1 MLPPTQSAALA
12 QDVREGSETTR
23 TTEVLEVKDEH
34 EILTDP
40 ATDRKYS
47 WNTKTGETVWIDEV
61 EEDGE
66 EEEEEEEDDDTEI
79 LVDPVSGRK
88 YVHHKPSGN
97 TTWLDG

>member
-1 MLPPTQSAALA
+1 
-12 QDVREGSETTR
+12 
-23 TTEVLEVKDEH
+23 VLKEKDEH

-47 WNTKTGETVWIDEV
+47 WNTKTGETVWIDE
-61 EEDGE
+61 DE
-66 EEEEEEEDDDTEI
+66 EEVEQEEDDDTEI